1 MKTKTL
7 PIAHFISEKELPYT
21 LYSVLT
27 SIFMLFYVPISL
39 LPSVSDYL
47 TTVILVSGVV
57 LMLTGIIFFHRQWHF
72 LSMVIVI
79 IVQNFAIFWGS
90 YRYGRSMGV
99 MLYYF
104 PCITAYL
111 YIYLYNPGKLKIAI
125 KVSIIVLSFIA
136 SSFFT
141 EFKSPKYPVFS
152 ETFTERIYTIN
163 LLFSIIATLSIL
175 ISLYYHFVRLHEKML
190 AEQYK
195 QHQSELREIDLQH
208 ERDEY
213 LLLLSLRDDIA
224 QTLVTS
230 RMFLQ
235 MIPDKQELLQKA
247 DEGVKNAINGL
258 NSISVELSPAMLI
271 DLGFENGISVYADLL
286 SKKYNL
292 PIDIK
297 LEKTSYELPEIDRLS
312 LFRIIKQCIEII
324 AAEGAA
330 TYLAISLHCDRKIR
344 ISFDHDAEA
353 QNFAE
358 QFNQKERQDLSKRLN
373 YYEAVV
379 KEQKG
384 QIIMLL
390 DLRCLSEKQ
399 PVSE

>member
-7 PIAHFISEKELPYT
+7 ASAHFISEKELPYT

-27 SIFMLFYVPISL
+27 SIIMLFYVPISL

-141 EFKSPKYPVFS
+141 EFKSSKYPIFS

-163 LLFSIIATLSIL
+163 LVFSIIATLSIL

-235 MIPDKQELLQKA
+235 MIPDKPELLQKA

-324 AAEGAA
+324 AEEGAA

>member
-1 MKTKTL
+1 MKTNTL
-7 PIAHFISEKELPYT
+7 PVTHFISEKELPYT

-27 SIFMLFYVPISL
+27 SIFLLFYVPISL

-47 TTVILVSGVV
+47 TTVILISGVV
-57 LMLTGIIFFHRQWHF
+57 LMLTGILFFHRQWHF

-111 YIYLYNPGKLKIAI
+111 YVYLYNPGRLKIAI
-125 KVSIIVLSFIA
+125 KVSIISLSFLA

-141 EFKSPKYPVFS
+141 ELKSEKYPVFT

-163 LLFSIIATLSIL
+163 LIFSVIATLSIL
-175 ISLYYHFVRLHEKML
+175 ISLYYHFVRLHEKMIT
-190 AEQYK
+190 EQHK
-195 QHQSELREIDLQH
+195 QHQTELREIDLKH

-235 MIPDKQELLQKA
+235 MIPDKQELLEKA

-258 NSISVELSPAMLI
+258 NNISVELSPAMLI

-286 SKKYNL
+286 SKKFNL

-297 LEKTSYELPEIDRLS
+297 LEKTSYDLPEIDRLS
-312 LFRIIKQCIEII
+312 LFRIIRQCIEII
-324 AAEGAA
+324 AVEGSA
-330 TYLAISLHCDRKIR
+330 TYLNISLHCGSKIR
-344 ISFDHDAEA
+344 ISFNHDSEV

-358 QFNQKERQDLSKRLN
+358 RFTQKKRQDLSKRLN
-373 YYEAVV
+373 YYEAVI
-379 KEQKG
+379 KEQNG
-384 QIIMLL
+384 QVIMLL
-390 DLRCLSEKQ
+390 DIGCYCQEKI
-399 PVSE
+399 V